1 MISFSHSKKKNGNQS
16 SSQRN
21 HLVAGI
27 DHSKLNEAFSYKHR
41 PYGFLSRDRPL
52 YPVTLSFEEVQEY
65 ELAFKNY
72 DVNKDGVISV
82 DELCDLL
89 KRVGLRPSEKEVV
102 EMINSVDMNNDGV
115 LSFCEFVKLMSRQHN
130 PFITPR
136 EQFES
141 VFRVFDRNN
150 SGHLSRVEFKNTLFS
165 IGLRTSEE
173 QLDTILDNL
182 DRNKDGLISKREFLK
197 VFLAGH
203 QAQSCTN

>member
-1 MISFSHSKKKNGNQS
+1 MVSLISAPSNKKKSSQS
-16 SSQRN
+16 SGGQRN
-21 HLVAGI
+21 HIVAAI
-27 DHSKLNEAFSYKHR
+27 DHSKYNHAFTYKHK

-52 YPVTLSFEEVQEY
+52 YPVTLSFEEIQEY

-72 DVNKDGVISV
+72 DVNKDGVICV

-89 KRVGLRPSEKEVV
+89 ERVGLRPSEKEVV

-130 PFITPR
+130 PFITPK

-165 IGLRTSEE
+165 ISLRISEE
-173 QLDTILDNL
+173 ELDSILDNL
-182 DRNKDGLISKREFLK
+182 DRDKDGLISKREFLK
-197 VFLAGH
+197 VFITGDNSA
-203 QAQSCTN
+203 